1 MKICVES
8 HHLFLLRGEVEEG
21 LAALY
26 DGSNPLPLQMLLIK
40 EKEVEEEE
48 KEEDVEKL
56 RTPRLDS
63 GNNKELQP
71 SLLDNSPSRSE
82 VEIFMN

>member
-1 MKICVES
+1 M
-8 HHLFLLRGEVEEG
+8 EEG

>member
-1 MKICVES
+1 MT
-8 HHLFLLRGEVEEG
+8 
-21 LAALY
+21 ALY

-40 EKEVEEEE
+40 EKEVEVEEE
-48 KEEDVEKL
+48 EEEEGEEVEKL

>member
-1 MKICVES
+1 
-8 HHLFLLRGEVEEG
+8 
-21 LAALY
+21 
-26 DGSNPLPLQMLLIK
+26 MLLIK

>member
-1 MKICVES
+1 ME
-8 HHLFLLRGEVEEG
+8 GG

-26 DGSNPLPLQMLLIK
+26 DGSNPLLLQMLLTNK
-40 EKEVEEEE
+40 EEEE
-48 KEEDVEKL
+48 EEEEEEVENL

-63 GNNKELQP
+63 GNIKELQP

-82 VEIFMN
+82 VSYIATLYSPSLTC

>member
-1 MKICVES
+1 M
-8 HHLFLLRGEVEEG
+8 
-21 LAALY
+21 AALY

>member
-8 HHLFLLRGEVEEG
+8 DHLFLVRGEVEEG
-21 LAALY
+21 LTALY

-40 EKEVEEEE
+40 EKE
-48 KEEDVEKL
+48 VEKL

>member
-1 MKICVES
+1 M
-8 HHLFLLRGEVEEG
+8 LRGEVEEG
-21 LAALY
+21 LTALY

-48 KEEDVEKL
+48 EEGEEVEKL

>member
-21 LAALY
+21 LTALY

-40 EKEVEEEE
+40 EKEVEVEEEEEEEEEENLEEE
-48 KEEDVEKL
+48 KAMVRSAPDGS
-56 RTPRLDS
+56 D
-63 GNNKELQP
+63 NKFGEH
-71 SLLDNSPSRSE
+71 
-82 VEIFMN
+82 V

>member
-1 MKICVES
+1 
-8 HHLFLLRGEVEEG
+8 
-21 LAALY
+21 
-26 DGSNPLPLQMLLIK
+26 MLLIK
-40 EKEVEEEE
+40 EKEVVEEEE